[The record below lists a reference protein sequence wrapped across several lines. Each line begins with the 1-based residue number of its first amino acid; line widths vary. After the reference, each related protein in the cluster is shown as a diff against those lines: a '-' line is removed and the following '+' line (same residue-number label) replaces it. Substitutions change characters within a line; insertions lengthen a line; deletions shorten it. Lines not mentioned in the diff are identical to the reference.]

1 MKSDRSTSGR
11 TAIGQPGA
19 LPSRPV
25 KRSFSLSGH
34 RTSISL
40 EAAFWDA
47 LKDAAAAEGVSL
59 AQLVGR
65 IDLGRGA
72 AGLSGAVRVWMLDYY
87 RRGGATADPSGH
99 PTESVS
105 RRGKAARGAA
115 EAE

>member
-1 MKSDRSTSGR
+1 MTSDRTAPGR
-11 TAIGQPGA
+11 TAA

-47 LKDAAAAEGVSL
+47 LRAAAAAEGVSL

-72 AGLSGAVRVWMLDYY
+72 AGLSGAVRVWVLDYY
-87 RRGGATADPSGH
+87 RRGGAIADPSGR
-99 PTESVS
+99 PIESAS
-105 RRGKAARGAA
+105 RRG
-115 EAE
+115 